1 MAKKVIKEVEFKFSP
16 TFDKVINGEVKIKTI
31 KPVGAKKAT
40 KKAKAKTTTITKVK
54 AKQIVKAAAKPA
66 KPKTKSKYPRGY
78 TVTKTERE
86 LTIDGVK
93 STRTLYELSGNK
105 LDRTRYFVDE
115 ASVQAY
121 IGKLENGTAMSKAL
135 SVSGFAYVKG
145 VAAAHKE
152 LMDAADVPELT
163 TDGADKCDKT
173 SIEDTDA

>member
-31 KPVGAKKAT
+31 KPAGPKKAT
-40 KKAKAKTTTITKVK
+40 KPAKAKDTTITKVK
-54 AKQIVKAAAKPA
+54 AKAIVKPATKPA
-66 KPKTKSKYPRGY
+66 KARIKSKYPRGY
-78 TVTKTERE
+78 TVVTTERE

-115 ASVQAY
+115 ASVHAY